1 MRRQL
6 LALFAL
12 STILLSCGSSKNAT
26 TDLATNQVIETS
38 MDLTRV
44 DNDRVP
50 VLIDPGRFVT
60 DTVIY
65 RLPKVIQGTYA
76 VGDYGTFVD
85 DFKAIDYSGNELRT
99 EQLDSNS
106 WAIYGSRELDKLSY
120 LVNDTFDMENSGT
133 PTPFSPAG
141 TNIEPRNYVLNLHGF
156 IGYFDSLK
164 GNSYALE
171 IVSPSAFDRTAA
183 LKVVEERTS
192 EDGTRVTTRYEA
204 DRYFDI
210 TDNPMMYGELDV
222 EEFQVGE
229 IRIVLSVYSPNGVHS
244 AHHLKETMY
253 TMMQAQKAYLGP
265 LNTTKRYDIYVYL
278 AGDGSEAPTGMGALE
293 HHTSTVVVMPE
304 SMSQES
310 LDASMIDVVSHEFFH
325 ILTPL
330 SVHSE
335 DVHYFDYHEPSFSK
349 HLWMYEGL
357 TEYFATHFQVSQGL
371 VGEEEF
377 YGDVMEKIQTA
388 AMMDDNMSFTE
399 MSENILQQPYAANY
413 YNVYQKGALI
423 GMCLDIILREQSEGE
438 RGILSLMKELSE
450 KYGVDK
456 PFEDDEIIAEI
467 TAMTYPEVGEFFET
481 HVIGDTPIDYD
492 QYFSKVGLGMISGRV
507 KTNSVQNAGT
517 LILKGSREDG
527 TIFFTEDVSNN
538 SFWHDNGVLP
548 GDVIKEIDGTEV
560 SMDNANSLIGTAYSW
575 VPGQQIEVKL
585 DRDGEEIIIATEY
598 AQSYTQGIKL
608 GRKEDASEKELELL
622 EAWLKG

>member
-1 MRRQL
+1 
-6 LALFAL
+6 
-12 STILLSCGSSKNAT
+12 
-26 TDLATNQVIETS
+26 

-50 VLIDPGRFVT
+50 VLIDPGRFVA

-65 RLPKVIQGTYA
+65 RLPKVVQGTYA

-85 DFKAIDYSGNELRT
+85 DFKAYDYNGNELRT

-106 WAIYGSRELDKLSY
+106 WAIYGSKDLDRLTY

-133 PTPFSPAG
+133 PTPFPPAG

-171 IVSPSAFDRTAA
+171 IVSPPNFDRTAA
-183 LKVVEERTS
+183 LPVVKETTS
-192 EDGTRVTTRYEA
+192 EDGSRVTTRYEA

-244 AHHLKETMY
+244 AKHLKETMY

-265 LNTTKRYDIYVYL
+265 INTTRRYDIYLYL

-357 TEYFATHFQVSQGL
+357 TEYFATHFQVSRGL
-371 VGEEEF
+371 VKEDEF
-377 YGDVMEKIQTA
+377 YGDLMEKIQTA
-388 AMMDDNMSFTE
+388 AMMDDEMRFTE
-399 MSENILQQPYAANY
+399 MSENILDQPYAANY

-423 GMCLDIILREQSEGE
+423 GMCLDIIIREQSGGE
-438 RGILSLMKELSE
+438 RGILSLMKELSD
-450 KYGVDK
+450 KYGVEN
-456 PFEDDEIIAEI
+456 PFKDDDIIGEI

-492 QYFSKVGLGMISGRV
+492 MYFSKVGLGMIEGRV
-507 KTNSVQNAGT
+507 ETNSVQNAGT
-517 LILKGSREDG
+517 LILRGSRENG
-527 TIFFTEDVSNN
+527 TIYFTEEVSNN
-538 SFWHDNGVLP
+538 SFWHENGALP
-548 GDVIKEIDGTEV
+548 GDVIREIDGTEV

-575 VPGQQIEVKL
+575 TPGQQIEVKL
-585 DRDGEEIIIATEY
+585 DRNGEEVIISTEY
-598 AQSYTQGIKL
+598 TQSYTQGVKL
-608 GRKEDASEKELELL
+608 GRKEDASEKELQLL

>member
-1 MRRQL
+1 M
-6 LALFAL
+6 FAL
-12 STILLSCGSSKNAT
+12 STLLLSCGGSKNAPN
-26 TDLATNQVIETS
+26 DLAINQVIETR

-50 VLIDPGRFVT
+50 VLIDPGRFVA

-65 RLPKVIQGTYA
+65 RLPKVVQGTYA

-85 DFKAIDYSGNELRT
+85 DFKAYDYSGNELRT

-106 WAIYGSRELDKLSY
+106 WAIYGSKDLDRLTY

-171 IVSPSAFDRTAA
+171 IVSPPNFDRTAA
-183 LKVVEERTS
+183 LPVVKETTS
-192 EDGTRVTTRYEA
+192 EDGSRVTTRYEA

-244 AHHLKETMY
+244 AKHLKETMY

-265 LNTTKRYDIYVYL
+265 INTTRRYDIYLYL

-357 TEYFATHFQVSQGL
+357 TEYFATHFQVSRGL
-371 VGEEEF
+371 VKEDEF
-377 YGDVMEKIQTA
+377 YGDLMEKIQTA
-388 AMMDDNMSFTE
+388 AMMDDEMSFTE
-399 MSENILQQPYAANY
+399 MSENILDQPYAANY

-423 GMCLDIILREQSEGE
+423 GMCLDIIIREQSGGE
-438 RGILSLMKELSE
+438 RGILSLMKQLSD
-450 KYGVDK
+450 KYGVEN
-456 PFEDDEIIAEI
+456 PFKDDDIIGEI

-492 QYFSKVGLGMISGRV
+492 MYFSKVGLGMIEGRV
-507 KTNSVQNAGT
+507 ETNSVQNAGT
-517 LILKGSREDG
+517 LILRGSRENG
-527 TIFFTEDVSNN
+527 TIYFTEEVSNN
-538 SFWHDNGVLP
+538 SFWHENGALP
-548 GDVIKEIDGTEV
+548 GDVIREIDGTEV

-575 VPGQQIEVKL
+575 TPGQQIEVKL
-585 DRDGEEIIIATEY
+585 DRNGEEVIISTEY
-598 AQSYTQGIKL
+598 AQSYTQGVKL
-608 GRKEDASEKELELL
+608 GRKEDASEKELQLL

>member
-1 MRRQL
+1 M
-6 LALFAL
+6 FAL
-12 STILLSCGSSKNAT
+12 SSILLSCGSSKNAPN
-26 TDLATNQVIETS
+26 DLAINQVIETR

-50 VLIDPGRFVT
+50 VLIDPGRFVA

-65 RLPKVIQGTYA
+65 RLPKVVQGTYA

-85 DFKAIDYSGNELRT
+85 EFKAYDYNGNELRT

-106 WAIYGSRELDKLSY
+106 WAIYGSKDLDRLTY

-164 GNSYALE
+164 ANSYALE
-171 IVSPSAFDRTAA
+171 IVSPPNFDRTAA
-183 LKVVEERTS
+183 LPVVEERTS
-192 EDGTRVTTRYEA
+192 EDGSRVTTRYEA

-229 IRIVLSVYSPNGVHS
+229 IRIVLSVYSPNGVHN
-244 AHHLKETMY
+244 AKHLKETMY

-265 LNTTKRYDIYVYL
+265 INTTRRYDIYLYL

-357 TEYFATHFQVSQGL
+357 TEYFATHFQVSRGL
-371 VGEEEF
+371 VQEDEF
-377 YGDVMEKIQTA
+377 YGDLMEKIQTA
-388 AMMDDNMSFTE
+388 AMMDDEMSFTE
-399 MSENILQQPYAANY
+399 MSENILDQPYAANY

-423 GMCLDIILREQSEGE
+423 GMCLDIILREQSGGE
-438 RGILSLMKELSE
+438 KGILSLMKELSE
-450 KYGVDK
+450 KYGVEK
-456 PFEDDEIIAEI
+456 PFKDDDIIAEI
-467 TAMTYPEVGEFFET
+467 TAMTYPEVGEFFDT

-492 QYFSKVGLGMISGRV
+492 MYFSKVGLGMIEGRV

-517 LILKGSREDG
+517 LILRGSRENG
-527 TIFFTEDVSNN
+527 TIYFTEEVSNN
-538 SFWHDNGVLP
+538 SFWHENGVLP
-548 GDVIKEIDGTEV
+548 GDVIREIDGTEV

-575 VPGQQIEVKL
+575 TPGQQIEVKL
-585 DRDGEEIIIATEY
+585 DRNGEEVIIATEY
-598 AQSYTQGIKL
+598 TQSYTQGVKL

-622 EAWLKG
+622 KAWLKG

>member
-1 MRRQL
+1 M
-6 LALFAL
+6 FAL

-85 DFKAIDYSGNELRT
+85 DFKAIDYNGNELST

-229 IRIVLSVYSPNGVHS
+229 IKIVLSVYSPNGVHS
-244 AHHLKETMY
+244 AQHLKETMY

-265 LNTTKRYDIYVYL
+265 VNTTKRYDIYLYL

-371 VGEEEF
+371 VGEDEF

-450 KYGVDK
+450 KYGVEK

>member
-12 STILLSCGSSKNAT
+12 STILLSCGSSKNAPN
-26 TDLATNQVIETS
+26 DLAINQVIETR

-50 VLIDPGRFVT
+50 VLIDPGRFVA

-65 RLPKVIQGTYA
+65 RLPKVVQGTYA

-85 DFKAIDYSGNELRT
+85 DFKAYDYNGNELRT
-99 EQLDSNS
+99 EQLDNNS
-106 WAIYGSRELDKLSY
+106 WAIYGSKDLDRLTY

-164 GNSYALE
+164 ANSYALE
-171 IVSPSAFDRTAA
+171 IVSPPNFDRTAA
-183 LKVVEERTS
+183 LPVVKETTS
-192 EDGTRVTTRYEA
+192 EDGSRVTTRYEA

-229 IRIVLSVYSPNGVHS
+229 IRIVLSVYSPNGVHN
-244 AHHLKETMY
+244 AKHLKETMY

-265 LNTTKRYDIYVYL
+265 INTTRRYDIYLYL

-357 TEYFATHFQVSQGL
+357 TEYFATHFQVSRGL
-371 VGEEEF
+371 VQEDEF
-377 YGDVMEKIQTA
+377 YGDLMEKIQTA
-388 AMMDDNMSFTE
+388 AMMDDEMSFTE
-399 MSENILQQPYAANY
+399 MSENILDQPYAANY

-423 GMCLDIILREQSEGE
+423 GMCLDIIIREQSGGE
-438 RGILSLMKELSE
+438 KGILSLMKELSE
-450 KYGVDK
+450 KYGVEK
-456 PFEDDEIIAEI
+456 PFKDDDIIAEI

-492 QYFSKVGLGMISGRV
+492 MYFSKVGLGMIEGRV

-517 LILKGSREDG
+517 LILRGSRENG
-527 TIFFTEDVSNN
+527 TIYFTEEVSNN
-538 SFWHDNGVLP
+538 SFWHENGALP
-548 GDVIKEIDGTEV
+548 GDVIREIDGTEV

-575 VPGQQIEVKL
+575 TPGQQIEVKL
-585 DRDGEEIIIATEY
+585 DRNGEEVIIATEY
-598 AQSYTQGIKL
+598 TQSYTQGVKL

-622 EAWLKG
+622 KAWLKG